1 MKIPDEEIG
10 GGVVLQPFSINR
22 EGQILVLKRGTEL
35 HRDEI
40 LKMPRANRDAL
51 LNANFL
57 DLYRRPRS
65 TLSAATER
73 PMAMVVPKP
82 KARRP
87 SVKRRPPATVE
98 QP

>member
-1 MKIPDEEIG
+1 MKIPDEEIA

-22 EGQILVLKRGTEL
+22 EGQVLVLRRGTEL

-40 LKMPRANRDAL
+40 LNMPRANREAL

-65 TLSAATER
+65 QLSAPEER

-82 KARRP
+82 RARRP
-87 SVKRRPPATVE
+87 SRKARLPAPIE